1 MAISSFRNLS
11 DIELCPVLVVLDRR
25 CVPDAIRRIPL
36 ILPRL
41 PNTPEWGVRIA
52 LVLRELAVAWKP
64 GLVRGLGIFG
74 QAGKHYGQVFS
85 TAAVIAAARVL
96 FVPKFMYDYKSGMAD
111 KIEYFGPGYWL
122 WSASMVCAVLAA
134 LIRLSM
140 KKPG

>member
-52 LVLRELAVAWKP
+52 VVLRELAVAWKP

-74 QAGKHYGQVFS
+74 QAGKHYGHRLQY
-85 TAAVIAAARVL
+85 RC
-96 FVPKFMYDYKSGMAD
+96 
-111 KIEYFGPGYWL
+111 GYRCGAG
-122 WSASMVCAVLAA
+122 SFRSEIHV
-134 LIRLSM
+134 RLQ
-140 KKPG
+140 